1 MADGDTWDLLLDRER
16 EYHEVQ
22 PVVQEEGNGWVRYQ
36 DGRKY
41 HIDNRLN
48 RLDTRR
54 WLKFQKSWFIHK
66 PRPRK
71 SEVKLHPAK
80 YPEELIAEFIEF
92 FTKPGMTVL
101 DPMLGT
107 GSSLLAAL
115 ETGRSGVGIEL
126 QPKYAAI
133 AHQRLEAQLAPPPP
147 PSSGSELQQLRFR
160 LLQGDAFQMAEM
172 EIGDV
177 DYCITSPPYWDMLR
191 AKGSET
197 QKTRKEAGLDVHYSE
212 DENDLGN
219 LEDYDEFVTRLAE
232 LYRLVHRVLRPGA
245 YLTVIAKNVKKRG
258 RMYPLAWDLARE
270 LSDTYILK
278 DEKIWC
284 QDDITLAPYGYRYAW
299 VSNTFHQYCLNFQ
312 KEK

>member
-1 MADGDTWDLLLDRER
+1 
-16 EYHEVQ
+16 
-22 PVVQEEGNGWVRYQ
+22 
-36 DGRKY
+36 
-41 HIDNRLN
+41 
-48 RLDTRR
+48 
-54 WLKFQKSWFIHK
+54 
-66 PRPRK
+66 
-71 SEVKLHPAK
+71 
-80 YPEELIAEFIEF
+80 
-92 FTKPGMTVL
+92 
-101 DPMLGT
+101 
-107 GSSLLAAL
+107 
-115 ETGRSGVGIEL
+115 
-126 QPKYAAI
+126 
-133 AHQRLEAQLAPPPP
+133 
-147 PSSGSELQQLRFR
+147 
-160 LLQGDAFQMAEM
+160 MAEM

-219 LEDYDEFVTRLAE
+219 LEDYDEFGTRLAE
-232 LYRLVHRVLRPGA
+232 LYRLVHRLLRPGA
-245 YLTVIAKNVKKRG
+245 YLTVIAKNIKKRG

>member
-1 MADGDTWDLLLDRER
+1 MADGDTWNLLLDREY
-16 EYHEVQ
+16 EYHEAQ
-22 PVVQEEGNGWVRYQ
+22 PVVQEEGDGWVRYQ

-41 HIDNRLN
+41 HLDNRLN

-115 ETGRSGVGIEL
+115 ETGRSGIGIEL

-133 AHQRLEAQLAPPPP
+133 ARQRLDVQLEPSPP
-147 PSSGSELQQLRFR
+147 PSSGSESHQLRFR
-160 LLQGDAFQMAEM
+160 LLQGDAFQMTEM
-172 EIGDV
+172 EISDV

-197 QKTRKEAGLDVHYSE
+197 QKKRKEAGLDVHYSE

-219 LEDYDEFVTRLAE
+219 L
-232 LYRLVHRVLRPGA
+232 
-245 YLTVIAKNVKKRG
+245 
-258 RMYPLAWDLARE
+258 
-270 LSDTYILK
+270 
-278 DEKIWC
+278 
-284 QDDITLAPYGYRYAW
+284 
-299 VSNTFHQYCLNFQ
+299 
-312 KEK
+312 